1 MIKVTITKF
10 VNPQSMIIGAETIK
24 NVTVIDMDECFIRL
38 ITEDGKM
45 IKYPLDIVKGYTAEM
60 I

>member
-1 MIKVTITKF
+1 MLKVTITKLI
-10 VNPQSMIIGAETIK
+10 NPQSMIIDSETIK
-24 NVTVIDMDECFIRL
+24 TVTVIDMDECFIRI

-45 IKYPLDIVKGYTAEM
+45 IKYPLDIVKGFTTEV